1 MSNSWTL
8 ITWVIIPGSSLV
20 MFLWI
25 VIYSFFESF
34 DFVHE
39 VQRLCGDFTFWLTVI
54 LTVAIALRETL
65 YYQLFSYLTQ
75 LLSSAR
81 LCQVCQNVIRA

>member
-1 MSNSWTL
+1 MSSSWTL

-25 VIYSFFESF
+25 VIYSFLESF

-39 VQRLCGDFTFWLTVI
+39 VQRLCEDITFWLTVV
-54 LTVAIALRETL
+54 LTVAIALREFS
-65 YYQLFSYLTQ
+65 YCQLF
-75 LLSSAR
+75 
-81 LCQVCQNVIRA
+81 